1 MASVSLQVTRGKT
14 FTSGPVTAAD
24 LNLAAAPQVEI
35 PEGANIGPEH
45 LNVSA
50 VAAAIG
56 SSSRPVNWAP
66 NPAYLPGFWQAP
78 AGIAVAAGT
87 RRENARD
94 WEVAPTG
101 GAAQYAQTTSTPDA
115 NSSTSA
121 QINGGAGVTGVD
133 FGFYLDHNGAGM
145 LRGEAALCFSV
156 YIYNGGGAAW
166 TPQLIVQPSS
176 VAGVPG
182 GGAETVLTNSAN
194 ALPVSQW
201 LRCTWT
207 IPASTIPTFANGVR
221 IMIRIPGAVMNNIG
235 KFNQFA
241 QAQLEIGTAPSGFM
255 KSPVAM
261 AEDLLAIGS
270 TQLWFG
276 LTPLPGWLWCDG
288 AAYAQGD
295 YPQLFALLGTRY
307 GSGGAGTFKVPDVR
321 ESLLAG
327 AGIMPGSG
335 AASPNRLRVAV
346 EGCSLGAGDT
356 WVTVPDRSRLAV
368 GMGVYGAGVAAGAVV
383 TKFSGTDRVHIS
395 AANEEGLG
403 PVTLYFTRT
412 LADPTVVTGAPPA
425 PAGGRRTQAE
435 MEVRG
440 CSTTVSV
447 FDVTLPSAAAADAVA
462 IGSVVIA
469 ANLPTGTVVVA
480 RKTTTVLVLSA
491 AATSTLAGSATLKFV
506 HPAAAGEL
514 IPPVVLDQCATTS
527 TSTTVT
533 VPTTTGLRAG
543 MPVSGTGI
551 PAGAFIASITDGTTL
566 VLSAAAT
573 ATGASVRLTFTAGA
587 TESVTG
593 PDTLLPIMSIP
604 LIIKAA

>member
-1 MASVSLQVTRGKT
+1 MSAISLQVTRGKT

-24 LNLAAAPQVEI
+24 LNLAAAPQVQI
-35 PEGANIGPEH
+35 PEGAGIGPEH
-45 LNVSA
+45 LNVAA

-56 SSSRPVNWAP
+56 SSSRPVNWVP
-66 NPAYLPGFWQAP
+66 NPAFLPGYWQAP

-94 WEVAPTG
+94 WEAAPTG
-101 GAAQYAQTTSTPDA
+101 GAAQYAQTTSTPDT

-121 QINGGAGVTGVD
+121 QINGGAGVSGVD
-133 FGFYLDHNGAGM
+133 FGVYLDHNSAGQR
-145 LRGEAALCFSV
+145 RGEAAICFSV
-156 YIYNGGGAAW
+156 WIYNGGGAAW
-166 TPQLIVQPSS
+166 TPQLIVQASS

-182 GGAETVLTNSAN
+182 GGAETVLTNAAN

-207 IPASTIPTFANGVR
+207 IPASTITNFANGAR

-235 KFNQFA
+235 KFAQFS

-261 AEDLLAIGS
+261 AEDGQAVGS

-276 LTPLPGWLWCDG
+276 LTPLAGWLWCDG
-288 AAYAQGD
+288 TAYAQGD

-307 GSGGAGTFKVPDVR
+307 GSGGAGTFRVPDVR

-346 EGCSLGAGDT
+346 DGCNLGEGNLFIG
-356 WVTVPDRSRLAV
+356 VPDSSRLAV
-368 GMGVYGAGVAAGAVV
+368 GMAVTGSGVGAGAVV
-383 TKFSGTDRVHIS
+383 TKITGLYSVHLSVANTDNV
-395 AANEEGLG
+395 G
-403 PVTLYFTRT
+403 PVTLYFART
-412 LADPTVVTGAPPA
+412 LADPTLVTGVPPA
-425 PAGGRRTQAE
+425 PAGGRRVRAE
-435 MEVRG
+435 TEVRG

-447 FDVTLPSAAAADAVA
+447 FDVTLPSAAAVDSVA

-469 ANLPTGTVVVA
+469 ANLPAGTVVVA
-480 RKTTTVLVLSA
+480 RKTPTVLVLSA

-506 HPAAAGEL
+506 HPSAAGEL
-514 IPPVVLDQCATTS
+514 IPPVVLDQCGTTS
-527 TSTTVT
+527 SSTTVT
-533 VPTTTGLRAG
+533 TPTTTGLRAG
-543 MPVSGTGI
+543 MPVGGTGI
-551 PAGAFIASITDGTTL
+551 PAGAFVSSITDGTTL

-573 ATGASVRLTFTAGA
+573 ATGASVRLTFTVGA

-593 PDTLLPIMSIP
+593 PDTLLPIMSVP

>member
-1 MASVSLQVTRGKT
+1 MAAVSLQVTRGKT
-14 FTSGPVTAAD
+14 FSTGPVTAAD

-35 PEGANIGPEH
+35 PEGAGIGPEH

-66 NPAYLPGFWQAP
+66 NPAFLPGYWTAP

-101 GAAQYAQTTSTPDA
+101 GAAQYAQSTSTPDT

-121 QINGGAGVTGVD
+121 QINGGSGVTGVD
-133 FGFYLDHNGAGM
+133 FGFYLDNNSAGQ
-145 LRGEAALCFSV
+145 LRGEAALTFSV
-156 YIYNGGGAAW
+156 WIYNGGGAAW

-182 GGAETVLTNSAN
+182 GGAETVLTNAAN

-207 IPASTIPTFANGVR
+207 IPASTITNFTNGVR
-221 IMIRIPGAVMNNIG
+221 IMIRVPGAVMNNIG
-235 KFNQFA
+235 KFAQFS
-241 QAQLEIGTAPSGFM
+241 QAQLEIGSAASGFM

-261 AEDLLAIGS
+261 AEDTLAIGS

-276 LTPLPGWLWCDG
+276 LTPLAGWLWCDG
-288 AAYAQGD
+288 AEYAQSD
-295 YPQLFALLGTRY
+295 YPQLYALLGTRY
-307 GSGGAGTFKVPDVR
+307 GSGGAGTFRVPDVR

-327 AGIMPGSG
+327 AGVMPGS
-335 AASPNRLRVAV
+335 ATPSPNRLRVALENCNV
-346 EGCSLGAGDT
+346 GSGDLF
-356 WVTVPDRSRLAV
+356 VAVPDFSRLAV
-368 GMGVYGAGVAAGAVV
+368 GMVVTGPGLGAGAVV
-383 TKFSGTDRVHIS
+383 TRFSGTNRVHLS
-395 AANEEGLG
+395 VANDEGVG
-403 PVTLYFTRT
+403 PVTLYFART
-412 LADPTVVTGAPPA
+412 LADPTVVTGTPPA
-425 PAGGRRTQAE
+425 PAGGRRTRAE

-447 FDVTLPSAAAADAVA
+447 FDVTLPSEAAADRVE
-462 IGSVVIA
+462 IGALAIA
-469 ANLPTGTVVVA
+469 ANLPAGTFVVA
-480 RKTTTVLVLSA
+480 RKSTTVLVLSA
-491 AATSTLAGSATLKFV
+491 AASSTVAATAIIKFV
-506 HPAAAGEL
+506 SPTASGEL
-514 IPPVVLDQCATTS
+514 LPPVVLDSSATTS
-527 TSTTVT
+527 SSTTVT

-543 MPVSGTGI
+543 MAVSGAGI
-551 PAGAFIASITDGTTL
+551 PAGAFISSIATTTTL
-566 VLSAAAT
+566 VLNAAAT
-573 ATGASVRLTFTAGA
+573 ATGAAVRLTFSSGA

-593 PDTLLPIMSIP
+593 PDTLLPIMAVP

>member
-1 MASVSLQVTRGKT
+1 MAAVSLQVTRGKT
-14 FTSGPVTAAD
+14 FSTGPVTAAD

-35 PEGANIGPEH
+35 PEGAGIGPEH

-56 SSSRPVNWAP
+56 SSSRPVNWVP
-66 NPAYLPGFWQAP
+66 NPAFLPGYWQAP

-94 WEVAPTG
+94 WEVAPAG
-101 GAAQYAQTTSTPDA
+101 GAAQYAQSTSTPDT

-121 QINGGAGVTGVD
+121 QINGGSGVTGVD
-133 FGFYLDHNGAGM
+133 FGFYLDNNAAGQ
-145 LRGEAALCFSV
+145 LRGEAALTFSV
-156 YIYNGGGAAW
+156 WLYNGGGAAW

-182 GGAETVLTNSAN
+182 GGAETVLTNAAN

-207 IPASTIPTFANGVR
+207 IPASTITNFTNGVR
-221 IMIRIPGAVMNNIG
+221 IMVRIPGAVMNNIG
-235 KFNQFA
+235 KFAQFS

-261 AEDLLAIGS
+261 AEDALAIGS

-276 LTPLPGWLWCDG
+276 LTPLAGWLWCDG

-307 GSGGAGTFKVPDVR
+307 GSGGAGTFRVPDVR
-321 ESLLAG
+321 ECLLAG
-327 AGIMPGSG
+327 AGVMPGSG

-346 EGCSLGAGDT
+346 EGCSLGADDLF
-356 WVTVPDRSRLAV
+356 VSVPDVSRLAV
-368 GMGVYGAGVAAGAVV
+368 GMAVTGSGIGVGAVV
-383 TKFSGTDRVHIS
+383 TRFSGTNRVHLS
-395 AANEEGLG
+395 VANTEGVG
-403 PVTLYFTRT
+403 PVTLYFART
-412 LADPTVVTGAPPA
+412 LADPTVVTGTPPA
-425 PAGGRRTQAE
+425 PAGGRRTRAE

-447 FDVTLPSAAAADAVA
+447 FDVTLPSADAADAVA

-469 ANLPTGTVVVA
+469 ANLPANTVVVA

-491 AATSTLAGSATLKFV
+491 AATTTLAGTAVLKFA
-506 HPAAAGEL
+506 HPSFAGEL
-514 IPPVVLDQCATTS
+514 IPPVVLDQCATTNS
-527 TSTTVT
+527 STTVT
-533 VPTTTGLRAG
+533 VPTTTGIRPG
-543 MPVSGTGI
+543 MSVSGTGI
-551 PAGAFIASITDGTTL
+551 PAGAFVASVSPTTTV

-573 ATGASVRLTFTAGA
+573 ATGAAVRLTFSAGA

-593 PDTLLPIMSIP
+593 PDTLLPIMAVP